1 MGEAE
6 APLLVFSPAGT
17 HDSPMIQAT
26 NPVFHLSIH
35 PVCLADGD
43 CQYNLTHFI
52 EGIWRIGSGEALTPV
67 NQQLLGEPLSLKRE
81 VKHSVLWIGN
91 VAMGA
96 WISSQTCSCQKRTDY
111 YTTELRHCR
120 HLHTPLSLS
129 SHWKGPLECK
139 VVFVLEI

>member
-6 APLLVFSPAGT
+6 APLLVFSTAGT

-52 EGIWRIGSGEALTPV
+52 
-67 NQQLLGEPLSLKRE
+67 
-81 VKHSVLWIGN
+81 
-91 VAMGA
+91 
-96 WISSQTCSCQKRTDY
+96 
-111 YTTELRHCR
+111 
-120 HLHTPLSLS
+120 
-129 SHWKGPLECK
+129 
-139 VVFVLEI
+139 